1 MGDVDRLPRSKENK
15 NMKTITRTSGFPT
28 QGRQRACDIINI
40 GNNPDTL
47 LGAARN
53 TDTIEDA
60 FNLLFDDQM
69 LDPLVTETN
78 DFIERKLQT
87 LKSFKEHLFEI
98 SKYHYLGKTSPLEM
112 RALIV
117 FMYLRG

>member
-15 NMKTITRTSGFPT
+15 NMKIIAWTSGFPA
-28 QGRQRACDIINI
+28 QGRQRACDIIKI

-53 TDTIEDA
+53 TDTIKDA
-60 FNLLFDDQM
+60 FNLLLDDQM
-69 LDPLVTETN
+69 LDPLVRETN
-78 DFIERKLQT
+78 DFTDGKLQT

-98 SKYHYLGKTSPLEM
+98 SKYPYLGKTSPLEM